1 MMMMTMLMIIMQGRC
16 SAANYKLLRNFKFS
30 AAKKVEQLEASHDGD
45 DINDN
50 EDDNNDNAKKK
61 VEHLDAKKVD
71 QSNKEAKKV
80 EKPQSLVIFTAI
92 KV

>member
-1 MMMMTMLMIIMQGRC
+1 MVGMCRQAMMMMIMMMMMTNKLCKEGAVQPIISC
-16 SAANYKLLRNFKFS
+16 WEIVKFS

-61 VEHLDAKKVD
+61 VEHL
-71 QSNKEAKKV
+71 EASLYL
-80 EKPQSLVIFTAI
+80 PQ
-92 KV
+92 

>member
-1 MMMMTMLMIIMQGRC
+1 MIIMQGRC

-61 VEHLDAKKVD
+61 VEHLEASKQRRWNKVRKK
-71 QSNKEAKKV
+71 QRRWNTS
-80 EKPQSLVIFTAI
+80 KPRYIYRNGQ
-92 KV
+92 